1 MSDKKL
7 IKLITNDSNA
17 IFDNQFNSEII
28 INKNSEIALH
38 SLSMVRE
45 AVKFVVE
52 VGTDEIKFNIGNSD
66 LTINIPHGSYSEHD
80 ILGLIDNICKEANE
94 ELRPNQILEL
104 GCFVDVRINDTH
116 PTLLF
121 PRFEFEVIRPAFSGF
136 NTLDSAGFGE
146 FELSGVTTLNDTIFK
161 SANTPTTNINDSYI
175 LFQEP
180 LIMGCGSYQARINT
194 FADQINPAD
203 PNGFIIGLTRDSGKL
218 GVNFSEADIDF
229 GIEVQQTTGVYSTII
244 NGVKTATAISPL
256 KFDAGTPNNTHD
268 IIDFTYSNGGVVGTI
283 FQDGV
288 STQIISEFYEYTA
301 GEYGNLRDPNPSS
314 LYPFICFLAGGNR
327 IILDAVRYHPQTH
340 EVNFQSPDTDP
351 LDIAISM
358 GITQPIRAGSLTD
371 LTLNFVTSKLSKFFG
386 FERITNTINGRPG
399 LTPNG
404 CILSSSIPFMILD
417 STDVYMVE
425 LLNIPLDS
433 YEAFTE
439 QRKNILA
446 VIPVNENN
454 TQQSNFTLQY
464 ESPNLNYISIRN
476 EFPFSLRNIRAR
488 IVNSRFE
495 QIETAG
501 TSHIT
506 IFMRTHRE

>member
-17 IFDNQFNSEII
+17 IFDNQFNSEIVI
-28 INKNSEIALH
+28 SKNSEVALH

-52 VGTDEIKFNIGNSD
+52 DGTDEIKFNFEGPD

-80 ILGLIDNICKEANE
+80 ILNLIDNICKQANE
-94 ELRPNQILEL
+94 ALRPTQVLEL
-104 GCFVDVRINDTH
+104 GSFVDVRINDTH

-136 NTLDSAGFGE
+136 NTLDPAGFGD
-146 FELSGVTTLNDTIFK
+146 FETEGVTLLNDTIFK
-161 SANTPTTNINDSYI
+161 SANTPSADLNAAYI
-175 LFQEP
+175 KFQDP
-180 LIMGCGSYQARINT
+180 LIMGCGSYQGRINT

-203 PNGFIIGLTRDSGKL
+203 PNGFIIGLTNTPEKL
-218 GVNFSEADIDF
+218 GVNFSEADIAF
-229 GIEVQQTTGVYSTII
+229 GIEVSQTTGVYSSIV

-268 IIDFTYSNGGVVGTI
+268 IVDFTYSNGGIVGTI
-283 FQDGV
+283 FQDGT
-288 STQIISEFYEYTA
+288 STQIISEFYEYSTSD
-301 GEYGNLRDPNPSS
+301 YGTLKNPNPNSI
-314 LYPFICFLAGGNR
+314 YPFICFLAGGNR
-327 IILDAVRYHPQTH
+327 IILDAVRFHPQTF
-340 EVNFQSPDTDP
+340 EVNFTSPDTDP
-351 LDIAISM
+351 IDIDA
-358 GITQPIRAGSLTD
+358 GLNLTQPIRAGSL
-371 LTLNFVTSKLSKFFG
+371 LELNLNFVNNKLAKFLG
-386 FERITNTINGRPG
+386 FERILNTIQGRPG

-404 CILSSSIPFMILD
+404 VILRSTKPFMILD

-464 ESPNLNYISIRN
+464 ESPNLNYISIKN
-476 EFPFSLRNIRAR
+476 EHPFSLRNIRAR

-495 QIETAG
+495 TIDTAG

-506 IFMRTHRE
+506 LFMRTHKE

>member
-1 MSDKKL
+1 MSNKKL

-17 IFDNQFNSEII
+17 NFDNQFRNEIL

-52 VGTDEIKFNIGNSD
+52 EGTNEIKFNMGSTD
-66 LTINIPHGSYSEHD
+66 LTITIPNGSYSEHD
-80 ILGLIDNICKEANE
+80 ILSLIDSICKEANE
-94 ELRPNQILEL
+94 KLRPTQIFEL

-116 PTLLF
+116 PTILF

-136 NTLDSAGFGE
+136 NTLDSAGFGD
-146 FELSGVTTLNDTIFK
+146 FETDGATILNDTIFK
-161 SANTPTTNINDSYI
+161 SANTPSNDINDSYLI
-175 LFQEP
+175 FQEP
-180 LIMGCGSYQARINT
+180 LIMGCGSYQARIHT

-203 PNGFIIGLTRDSGKL
+203 PNGFIIGLTKTPEKL
-218 GVNFSEADIDF
+218 GINFTEADIVF
-229 GIEVQQTTGVYSTII
+229 GVEVQQTTGVYSKII
-244 NGVKTATAISPL
+244 DGTKTATGVSPEN
-256 KFDAGTPNNTHD
+256 FDAGSNLNTHD
-268 IIDFTYSNGGVVGTI
+268 IVDFTYSNGGVDVTI
-283 FQDGV
+283 FQDS
-288 STQIISEFYEYTA
+288 STTTIINESYAYSA
-301 GEYGNLRDPNPSS
+301 GDYGTLVNPNPSS
-314 LYPFICFLAGGNR
+314 LYPFICFLSGGNR

-340 EVNFQSPDTDP
+340 EVNFNSPDTDP
-351 LDIAISM
+351 IDIDAGM
-358 GITQPIRAGSLTD
+358 GISQPRRAGDTVD

-386 FERITNTINGRPG
+386 FERIINTISGRPG

-404 CILSSSIPFMILD
+404 CVLSSSIPFTILD
-417 STDVYMVE
+417 STDLYMVE

-464 ESPNLNYISIRN
+464 ESANLNYISIKN
-476 EFPFSLRNIRAR
+476 EYDFSLRNIRAR

-495 QIETAG
+495 PIESGG

-506 IFMRTHRE
+506 LFIRTIKE